1 MGNGTLSGLEGK
13 PGSSRSKTN
22 RQRSVLSQLFNYVYY
37 NYWESNWSLNFQI
50 SATSRS
56 RSSKFELPLWALLL
70 LLLQVVVALQHR
82 GTKTTFKIIK
92 PTRIP
97 HAETTIDAAA
107 DVDVIARLET
117 GLTYA
122 GFDFDKFKHVCY
134 RKVTQERNWSKNCS
148 MTWKMSWWVF
158 KWLNIPIPKTIISH
172 HSSHTKVF
180 NKALCTGCC
189 CSLVA

>member
-1 MGNGTLSGLEGK
+1 MVLGSLEFLGFLMIWRWIVMGNGTLSGLEGK

-56 RSSKFELPLWALLL
+56 RSSKFELPLCALLL

-97 HAETTIDAAA
+97 HAETTIDAAMLLC
-107 DVDVIARLET
+107 VWERGPFFWLEIRST
-117 GLTYA
+117 
-122 GFDFDKFKHVCY
+122 
-134 RKVTQERNWSKNCS
+134 RKYLC
-148 MTWKMSWWVF
+148 
-158 KWLNIPIPKTIISH
+158 IS
-172 HSSHTKVF
+172 F
-180 NKALCTGCC
+180 G
-189 CSLVA
+189 

>member
-56 RSSKFELPLWALLL
+56 RSSKFELPLCALLL

-122 GFDFDKFKHVCY
+122 GFDFDKFKYVCD
-134 RKVTQERNWSKNCS
+134 KVTLENRTVQKIVWPEK
-148 MTWKMSWWVF
+148 WVDEF
-158 KWLNIPIPKTIISH
+158 SNDWTYPYLRLLSATTAATPKYLIRPY
-172 HSSHTKVF
+172 VQ
-180 NKALCTGCC
+180 GV
-189 CSLVA
+189 VAA

>member
-56 RSSKFELPLWALLL
+56 WSPKFELPLCALLLL
-70 LLLQVVVALQHR
+70 LLLQVVVALQHW

-122 GFDFDKFKHVCY
+122 GFDFDKFDHV
-134 RKVTQERNWSKNCS
+134 RVKVTLENGTVQKIVWPEK
-148 MTWKMSWWVF
+148 WVDEF
-158 KWLNIPIPKTIISH
+158 SNDWTYPYLRLLSTTTAATPK
-172 HSSHTKVF
+172 
-180 NKALCTGCC
+180 
-189 CSLVA
+189 